1 MGIQLK
7 PIEEKY
13 LSEIIILL
21 QLISNFYPKKTN
33 YKSIL
38 KLFLNQK
45 YVFGVVAI
53 DSINNGNA
61 EKVIGFGSLHLSRKI
76 RGGIIGFIEEIAVL
90 ENYRGRGIGKLI
102 MQELI
107 DKARNENCYKLV
119 LECREEKKF
128 FYEKLGFIC
137 SGHSMS
143 LIL

>member
-38 KLFLNQK
+38 NLFLNQK

-53 DSINNGNA
+53 DSINNGN
-61 EKVIGFGSLHLSRKI
+61 
-76 RGGIIGFIEEIAVL
+76 
-90 ENYRGRGIGKLI
+90 
-102 MQELI
+102 
-107 DKARNENCYKLV
+107 NESYW
-119 LECREEKKF
+119 F
-128 FYEKLGFIC
+128 FPYIYQEKLEEV
-137 SGHSMS
+137 
-143 LIL
+143 LLDL

>member
-1 MGIQLK
+1 MGIKLK
-7 PIEEKY
+7 PIEDKY
-13 LSEIIILL
+13 FTEIIILL
-21 QLISNFYPKKTN
+21 QLISDFYPKKTN

-45 YVFGVVAI
+45 YVFGIVAI
-53 DSINNGNA
+53 DSINNGNT

-76 RGGIIGFIEEIAVL
+76 RGGIIGFIEEIVVL

-107 DKARNENCYKLV
+107 DNARNENCYKLV
-119 LECREEKKF
+119 LECREEKRY
-128 FYEKLGFIC
+128 FYEKLGFDC

>member
-7 PIEEKY
+7 PIEDKY
-13 LSEIIILL
+13 FSEIMILL

-38 KLFLNQK
+38 KLFLDQK
-45 YVFGVVAI
+45 HVFSVVAV
-53 DSINNGNA
+53 DSINNGNT

-107 DKARNENCYKLV
+107 VKARNENCYKLV

-128 FYEKLGFIC
+128 FYEKLGFNC
-137 SGHSMS
+137 SGYSMS

>member
-7 PIEEKY
+7 PIEDKY
-13 LSEIIILL
+13 FSEIMILL

-38 KLFLNQK
+38 KLFLDQK
-45 YVFGVVAI
+45 HVFSVVAV
-53 DSINNGNA
+53 DSINNGNT

-76 RGGIIGFIEEIAVL
+76 RGGIIGFIEEIVVL

-102 MQELI
+102 MRELI
-107 DKARNENCYKLV
+107 DNARNENCYKLV

>member
-1 MGIQLK
+1 MGIKLK
-7 PIEEKY
+7 PIEYKY
-13 LSEIIILL
+13 FSEIIILL
-21 QLISNFYPKKTN
+21 QLISDFYPEKTK

-38 KLFLNQK
+38 KSFLNQK
-45 YVFGVVAI
+45 YVFGVMAI
-53 DSINNGNA
+53 DSINNGNT

-76 RGGIIGFIEEIAVL
+76 RGGIIGFIEEIIVL

-107 DKARNENCYKLV
+107 DNARNENCYKLV
-119 LECREEKKF
+119 LECREEKKS
-128 FYEKLGFIC
+128 FYEKLGFDC

>member
-7 PIEEKY
+7 PIEDKY
-13 LSEIIILL
+13 YSEIIILL

-38 KLFLNQK
+38 KLFLDQK
-45 YVFGVVAI
+45 HVFSVVAV
-53 DSINNGNA
+53 DSINNGNT

-76 RGGIIGFIEEIAVL
+76 RGGIIGFIEEIVVI

-102 MQELI
+102 MRELI
-107 DKARNENCYKLV
+107 DNARNENCYKLV

>member
-7 PIEEKY
+7 PIEDKY
-13 LSEIIILL
+13 FSEIMILL

-38 KLFLNQK
+38 KLFLDQK
-45 YVFGVVAI
+45 HVFSVVAV
-53 DSINNGNA
+53 DSINNGNT

-76 RGGIIGFIEEIAVL
+76 RGGIIGFIEEIVVL

-102 MQELI
+102 MRELI
-107 DKARNENCYKLV
+107 DNARNENCYKLV
-119 LECREEKKF
+119 LECREEKKS

>member
-7 PIEEKY
+7 PIEDKY
-13 LSEIIILL
+13 FSEIMILL

-38 KLFLNQK
+38 KLFLDQK
-45 YVFGVVAI
+45 HVFSVVAV
-53 DSINNGNA
+53 DSINNRNT

-76 RGGIIGFIEEIAVL
+76 RGGIIGFIEEIVVI

-102 MQELI
+102 MRELI
-107 DKARNENCYKLV
+107 DNARNENCYKLV

>member
-7 PIEEKY
+7 PIEDKY
-13 LSEIIILL
+13 FSEIMILL

-38 KLFLNQK
+38 KLFLDQK
-45 YVFGVVAI
+45 HVFSVVAV
-53 DSINNGNA
+53 DSINNGNT

-76 RGGIIGFIEEIAVL
+76 RGGIIGFIEEIVVI

-102 MQELI
+102 MRELI
-107 DKARNENCYKLV
+107 DNARNENCYKLV

-128 FYEKLGFIC
+128 FYEKLGFNC
-137 SGHSMS
+137 SGYSMS

>member
-7 PIEEKY
+7 PIEDKY
-13 LSEIIILL
+13 FSEIMILL

-38 KLFLNQK
+38 KLFLDQK
-45 YVFGVVAI
+45 HVFSVVAV
-53 DSINNGNA
+53 DSINNGNT

-76 RGGIIGFIEEIAVL
+76 RGGIIGFIEEIVVI

-102 MQELI
+102 MRELI
-107 DKARNENCYKLV
+107 DNARNENCYKLV